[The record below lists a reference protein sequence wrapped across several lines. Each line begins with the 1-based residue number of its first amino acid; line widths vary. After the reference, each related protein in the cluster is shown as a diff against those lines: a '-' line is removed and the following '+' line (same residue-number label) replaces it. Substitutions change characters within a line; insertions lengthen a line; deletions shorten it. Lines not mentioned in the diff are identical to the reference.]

1 MDRGPPNRSWMYDRC
16 YRGRGALKESFLLG
30 VEEFISKACEQE
42 RYRRDGGIRCPCLK
56 CDCTNILNERVVK
69 VHLYKVGFKPNYFIW
84 EDHGETMP
92 EDAVQNHENVMGVE
106 TEGGPINQFLAME
119 DMVHDALRQ
128 NESCQA
134 YTPDNIEESPNEE
147 TQRFY
152 NLLLDANKP
161 LYEGAAD
168 SKLSMCVRLLACKSN
183 WNIPNQCL
191 DFIAKMV
198 LDGTPIKSGLPKTYY
213 DAKKCVSKLGLQSQ
227 RIDCCVDGCMLFY
240 DNEYGK
246 NDGALLE
253 CKFCGKPRYQP
264 RKTGASTTKQVPVKS
279 MFYLPLIPRLQRM
292 YASTQTAGHMTW
304 HYENRSTNGDLRHP
318 CDGEAWK
325 HFDRVYPDFGIEP
338 RNVRLGLCSDGFNPY
353 VQASNIPYS
362 CWPVIVTPY
371 NLPPEICMSK
381 PYMFL
386 TCLIPGPFNPKVGID
401 VYLEPLI
408 DELKKLWTGVLTYD
422 ISRKQ
427 NFILRA
433 MLMWT
438 INDFPAY
445 GMLSGWST
453 HGKLACPHCME
464 HGKAFRFHRRFL
476 PNDHAFR
483 RNRNAFKKGEVEMDD
498 APSYLTENGASRIDG
513 YGEWHN
519 WTKRSIFWDLP
530 YWKDNLLRHNLD
542 FMHIEKNFF
551 DNIFNTVMNVAGKTK
566 DNEKARMD
574 IALYCRRKDLELK
587 SHSNGNMY
595 KPKANYTLSA
605 DQTKQ
610 VCQWVKDL
618 RMPDGYSSNL
628 SRCVDVNKG
637 KLIGMKSHDC
647 HVFMEC
653 LLPIA
658 FSSLPAHVLNP
669 ITEISHFF
677 RDLCCTTLNNDD
689 LVKMEEKIP
698 IILCKM
704 ERIFPPSFFDS
715 MEHLPIHLPYEARL
729 GGPVHYRW
737 MYPFE
742 RFMGYAK
749 RSVKN
754 KARVEG
760 SICAS
765 YLHRETTHFCS
776 HYFKNFMLTPQSTRN
791 EVDTETESLPTT
803 LSVFDQ
809 PGRHSGRE
817 STHWLSDEELRS
829 AHVHVL
835 INCNEVQPYL
845 DSFLHTYQLSQS
857 NSSAYIHANFP
868 LWFRQKVHDESLSVR
883 NQHLRDLSL
892 APLRCV
898 KEWHTFFANGYKFH
912 THAWS
917 QGKRTINSGVHV
929 KGLTEGGQDDF
940 YGVIK
945 HIYELEY
952 NSTSTEKKIVLFYC
966 DWFDPSRVG
975 TRVDSKYGIVDIR
988 MDKRYVLFDPFII
1001 AHNVQQVYYVPY
1013 PTSRTDKRGW
1023 CVAIKTKPRGRID
1036 SNDVETDVPYQV
1048 GEMSHV
1054 NDVIEVE
1061 EVVRLQD
1068 IEAGLEQVDPNNIS
1082 SFQGEMDEDT
1092 IDEEENN
1099 EEGEGEDDNEE
1110 EFESSS
1116 NE

>member
-1 MDRGPPNRSWMYDRC
+1 MDRAHQIA
-16 YRGRGALKESFLLG
+16 RGCMIG
-30 VEEFISKACEQE
+30 VIEEE
-42 RYRRDGGIRCPCLK
+42 RWGSSMSMFKVRLYKD
-56 CDCTNILNERVVK
+56 LNERVVK
-69 VHLYKVGFKPNYFIW
+69 VHLYKVDFKPNCFIW
-84 EDHGETMP
+84 EDHGERMP
-92 EDAVQNHENVMGVE
+92 EDDVQNHESVMGVE
-106 TEGGPINQFLAME
+106 TEGGPVNQFMAME

-128 NESCQA
+128 NEPCQA
-134 YTPDNIEESPNEE
+134 STSDNIEEASNEE

-152 NLLLDANKP
+152 NLLVDANKP
-161 LYEGAAD
+161 LYEGALD
-168 SKLSMCVRLLACKSN
+168 KIINMEHPSN
-183 WNIPNQCL
+183 QVCL
-191 DFIAKMV
+191 RHTTMQ
-198 LDGTPIKSGLPKTYY
+198 
-213 DAKKCVSKLGLQSQ
+213 KKCVSKLGLQSQ

-253 CKFCGKPRYQP
+253 CKICGKPRYQP

-292 YASTQTAGHMTW
+292 YASTQTAEHMTW
-304 HYENRSTNGDLRHP
+304 HYENRSTNGVLRHP

-386 TCLIPGPFNPKVGID
+386 TCLIPEPFNPKVGID

-433 MLMWT
+433 VLMWT

-464 HGKAFRFHRRFL
+464 HTKAFRLYHGRKNSWFDSHR
-476 PNDHAFR
+476 R

-498 APSYLTENGASRIDG
+498 APSYLRGAEVWNRIKGYPKIIENGATRIDG

-574 IALYCRRKDLELK
+574 IALY
-587 SHSNGNMY
+587 Y
-595 KPKANYTLSA
+595 
-605 DQTKQ
+605 
-610 VCQWVKDL
+610 L

-628 SRCVDVNKG
+628 SRCVDVNRG

-658 FSSLPAHVLNP
+658 FSSLPAH
-669 ITEISHFF
+669 
-677 RDLCCTTLNNDD
+677 
-689 LVKMEEKIP
+689 
-698 IILCKM
+698 M

-715 MEHLPIHLPYEARL
+715 MEHLSIHLPYEARL

-737 MYPFE
+737 MYQFE

-765 YLHRETTHFCS
+765 YLHRETTHFYS
-776 HYFKNFMLTPQSTRN
+776 HYFKNFMLTPQSSRN
-791 EVDTETESLPTT
+791 EVDTETKSLPTT

-829 AHVHVL
+829 VHVHVL

-845 DSFLHTYQLSQS
+845 
-857 NSSAYIHANFP
+857 
-868 LWFRQKVHDESLSVR
+868 E
-883 NQHLRDLSL
+883 
-892 APLRCV
+892 
-898 KEWHTFFANGYKFH
+898 
-912 THAWS
+912 
-917 QGKRTINSGVHV
+917 TINSGVHV

-952 NSTSTEKKIVLFYC
+952 NSTSTEKKIALFYC

-1013 PTSRTDKRGW
+1013 PTSRTDKQGW

-1036 SNDVETDVPYQV
+1036 SNDVETDVSYQV
-1048 GEMSHV
+1048 EEMSHV

-1068 IEAGLEQVDPNNIS
+1068 IEVGLEQVDPNNIS

-1092 IDEEENN
+1092 IDEEEYN

-1110 EFESSS
+1110 EFQSSS
-1116 NE
+1116 TE